1 MASGVS
7 RFSVS
12 VEPELLEEF
21 DRVINDHGFNRSTA
35 VQVAMRN
42 YLSEYKW
49 KDDEGIVVGAITM
62 IYDHHSSGLTDEL
75 NHIQHDYFNIIS
87 STTHVHMDHDN
98 CLEILAVKGQSAEIK
113 KLSSA
118 LSVIRGIKQI
128 KLGLM

>member
-1 MASGVS
+1 MTGGVS

-21 DRVINDHGFNRSTA
+21 DQVINSHGFNRSTA

-49 KDDEGIVVGAITM
+49 KDDEGTVVGAITM

-87 STTHVHMDHDN
+87 STTHVHMDHDT
-98 CLEILAVKGQSAEIK
+98 CLEILAVKGEAAEIK

>member
-1 MASGVS
+1 MTGGVS

-21 DRVINDHGFNRSTA
+21 DQVINNIGFNRSTA

-42 YLSEYKW
+42 YLSDHKW
-49 KDDEGIVVGAITM
+49 KDDEGTVVGAITM
-62 IYDHHSSGLTDEL
+62 IYDHHSGGLTDEL

-98 CLEILAVKGQSAEIK
+98 CLEILAVKGEAAEIK
-113 KLSSA
+113 ELSSA

-128 KLGLM
+128 KLSLM

>member
-1 MASGVS
+1 MTGGVS

-12 VEPELLEEF
+12 VEPEVLEEF
-21 DRVINDHGFNRSTA
+21 DQVINNYGFNRSTA

-42 YLSEYKW
+42 YLSEHKW
-49 KDDEGIVVGAITM
+49 EDDEGIVVGAITM
-62 IYDHHSSGLTDEL
+62 IYDHHSTGLTDEL
-75 NHIQHDYFNIIS
+75 NHIQHDYFASIT

-98 CLEILAVKGQSAEIK
+98 CLEILAVKGEATEIK

-128 KLGLM
+128 KLSLM